1 MRITKNTNGG
11 IKNPASNKGSRL
23 NCLSD
28 ERVAPE
34 NTENKMARE
43 KTEEQIRKEMLETQA
58 IMEEVMHDPEVR
70 QAMADAQRECGT
82 LTPEELRRPFTI

>member
-1 MRITKNTNGG
+1 MKNDHKYSLDSLVCCGFPNLVLDTM
-11 IKNPASNKGSRL
+11 KN
-23 NCLSD
+23 
-28 ERVAPE
+28 
-34 NTENKMARE
+34 E
-43 KTEEQIRKEMLETQA
+43 KTEEEIRKDALETQA